1 MDGCSLGHSDT
12 RARWRERLKEERREG
27 GKKGRGEEKGMRS
40 QGRGRMKKVG
50 VEHLPIM
57 IPSTKNYKNKF
68 ILCHK

>member
-40 QGRGRMKKVG
+40 QGWGRMKKVG

-57 IPSTKNYKNKF
+57 IPSTKNYKNKLT
-68 ILCHK
+68 LCHK